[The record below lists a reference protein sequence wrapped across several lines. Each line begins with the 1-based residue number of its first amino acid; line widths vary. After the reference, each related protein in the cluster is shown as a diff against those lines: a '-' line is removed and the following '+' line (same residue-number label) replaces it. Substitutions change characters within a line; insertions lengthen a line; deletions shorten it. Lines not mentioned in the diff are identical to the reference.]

1 MNNLPGLGILK
12 SKHGPPK
19 IFVFFAVGIFVFL
32 SGLAWLIYVN
42 AIIPAEEQNHLSF
55 SSVIYNTN
63 LSGEIDRLYWVI
75 ILIMVIAIAILLT
88 AVGFT
93 IGKTYYLYDKGIVIE
108 NSGQLKTILFED
120 IDDLGLFS
128 SGNSFNPNNIAFRN
142 RREGQWE
149 IMTARNRHIF
159 KAIDLISS
167 YHKVLFTAKV
177 FKELKKGNR
186 IVFNYISDPDL
197 NEITANGE
205 HFAKSANSFLNLPQ
219 KEILV
224 YRHHLIIDEL
234 SLRIA
239 DISHFFIDDE
249 RISLYNK
256 DNKIAFTTS
265 LMGFFSSESFITVL
279 HRLIR
284 MSREL

>member
-1 MNNLPGLGILK
+1 MYNLPGLGILK

-19 IFVFFAVGIFVFL
+19 IFVFFAVGIFLFL
-32 SGLAWLIYVN
+32 SGLAWLIYVE
-42 AIIPAEEQNHLSF
+42 AIIPAEEQNRLSF
-55 SSVIYNTN
+55 SNAKHSAN
-63 LSGEIDRLYWVI
+63 LSGEIDRLYWMI

-88 AVGFT
+88 AVSFT
-93 IGKTYYLYDKGIVIE
+93 LGKTYYLYEKGIVTE

-142 RREGQWE
+142 RKEGQWE

-167 YHKVLFTAKV
+167 YHKVLYTAKV
-177 FKELKKGNR
+177 FKEIEIGNC
-186 IVFNYISDPDL
+186 IIFNYISDPSL

-205 HFAKSANSFLNLPQ
+205 HFTRSGNSFLNLTP
-219 KEILV
+219 KEIKV
-224 YRHHLIIDEL
+224 YRHYLIIDEL
-234 SLRIA
+234 KLRIE
-239 DISHFFIDDE
+239 DIGRFITDDDS
-249 RISLYNK
+249 ISLYNK

-284 MSREL
+284 MSRDL

>member
-1 MNNLPGLGILK
+1 MYNLPGLGILK

-19 IFVFFAVGIFVFL
+19 IFVFFAVGIFLFL
-32 SGLAWLIYVN
+32 SGLAWLIYVE

-55 SSVIYNTN
+55 SSVKYSTN
-63 LSGEIDRLYWVI
+63 LSEEIDRLYWVI

-88 AVGFT
+88 AVSFT
-93 IGKTYYLYDKGIVIE
+93 LGKTYYIYEKGIVTE

-128 SGNSFNPNNIAFRN
+128 SGKSFNPNNIAFRN
-142 RREGQWE
+142 RKEDQWE

-167 YHKVLFTAKV
+167 YHKVLYTAKV
-177 FKELKKGNR
+177 FKEIEIGNS
-186 IVFNYISDPDL
+186 IIFNYISDPSL
-197 NEITANGE
+197 NEIAANGE
-205 HFAKSANSFLNLPQ
+205 HITRSGNSFLNLTP
-219 KEILV
+219 KEIKV
-224 YRHHLIIDEL
+224 YRHYLIIDEL
-234 SLRIA
+234 KLRIE
-239 DISHFFIDDE
+239 DISRFITDDDS
-249 RISLYNK
+249 ISLYNK